1 MKKIISSCIL
11 LLCTSFL
18 LAQSNSELTREFSFE
33 NDSDPIEF
41 VVEVQEGSQELLFAL
56 NSFTMGGDLK
66 VILLSPSG
74 KKEGGFRLQS
84 MPGKNKVKEKS
95 KSKEKTGASSITSK
109 SKSSTSTSTSVNTNT
124 NTNTNTNSQESGSR
138 IETSS
143 DGDNTFTYSMSSN
156 KNSISKGNMNKTISN
171 PESGAWKVVID
182 PADVTGELL
191 IRIRQKSRN

>member
-11 LLCTSFL
+11 LLATAFV
-18 LAQSNSELTREFSFE
+18 LAQSSSELTREFSFE

-41 VVEVQEGSQELLFAL
+41 VVEVQEGTNELLFAL

-66 VILLSPSG
+66 VNLLSPSG

-84 MPGKNKVKEKS
+84 IPGKNKVKEKS
-95 KSKEKTGASSITSK
+95 KTKEKKGASTITSK
-109 SKSSTSTSTSVNTNT
+109 SKSSTNTTSSVSVNTN
-124 NTNTNTNSQESGSR
+124 SQDGESR

-171 PESGAWKVVID
+171 PESGVWKVIID

>member
-11 LLCTSFL
+11 ILCTGFV
-18 LAQSNSELTREFSFE
+18 LAQSSSELTREFSFE
-33 NDSDPIEF
+33 NDSDPVEF
-41 VVEVQEGSQELLFAL
+41 VVEVQEGTNELLFAL

-66 VILLSPSG
+66 VNLLSPSG

-84 MPGKNKVKEKS
+84 VPGKNKVKEKS
-95 KSKEKTGASSITSK
+95 KTKEKKGASTVISK
-109 SKSSTSTSTSVNTNT
+109 SKSSTNTTTTVNS
-124 NTNTNTNSQESGSR
+124 NSNSNSNSSASS

-143 DGDNTFTYSMSSN
+143 GDDNTFTYSMSSN

-171 PESGAWKVVID
+171 PEAGTWRVIID

>member
-11 LLCTSFL
+11 LLCTGFV
-18 LAQSNSELTREFSFE
+18 LAQSNSELTREFTFE

-66 VILLSPSG
+66 VFLLSPSG

-95 KSKEKTGASSITSK
+95 KSKDKTGASTITSK
-109 SKSSTSTSTSVNTNT
+109 SKSSTSTTTSVNTNT
-124 NTNTNTNSQESGSR
+124 NTNTNSKESGSR

-171 PESGAWKVVID
+171 PESGVWKVVID